1 MFRNLNEEIKS
12 LNSDVNNV
20 ANCERAKKL
29 KRKLLGIGLPMAI
42 FGFLGVLACFVLMPV
57 GAMYGFFNPMFIPV
71 IFLPCGLIAGFGM
84 SIASMGFRI
93 GIAGYTSNLIDDT
106 VGNNCPNCEDKVDAD
121 EMFCSKCGFQVKK
134 ECPNCKTLNSHKDNF
149 CKKCGKEL

>member
-20 ANCERAKKL
+20 ANSERAKKL
-29 KRKLLGIGLPMAI
+29 RKKLLGIGIPMVVV
-42 FGFLGVLACFVLMPV
+42 GFLGVIACFILIPT
-57 GAMYGFFNPMFIPV
+57 GIISPMLIPA
-71 IFLPCGLIAGFGM
+71 IFLPCGLIATIGM

-93 GIAGYTSNLIDDT
+93 VVAGYTSNLIDDT
-106 VGNNCPNCEDKVDAD
+106 VGNNCPKCGDKIDAD

-134 ECPNCKTLNSHKDNF
+134 ECPNCKTINSHKDSF